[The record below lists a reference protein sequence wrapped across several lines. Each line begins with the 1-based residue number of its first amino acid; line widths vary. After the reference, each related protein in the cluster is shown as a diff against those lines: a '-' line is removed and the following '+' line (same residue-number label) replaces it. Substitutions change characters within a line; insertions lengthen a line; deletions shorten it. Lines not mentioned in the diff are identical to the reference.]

1 MVCGCKLKR
10 VGEGVLCPYPHA
22 LRSCKLESACKDDCE
37 IYVSVNVVWIYE
49 KNFSILRKTLQ
60 KKMIC
65 KELGLLKK
73 RTLSQQRVLELIQRE
88 EKFDLND
95 MGFVLTV
102 IRDSCLDEDT
112 VFYLEVLLGELWER
126 RNN

>member
-1 MVCGCKLKR
+1 M
-10 VGEGVLCPYPHA
+10 E
-22 LRSCKLESACKDDCE
+22 
-37 IYVSVNVVWIYE
+37 
-49 KNFSILRKTLQ
+49 F
-60 KKMIC
+60 
-65 KELGLLKK
+65 KK

-112 VFYLEVLLGELWER
+112 VYYLEVLLGELRER